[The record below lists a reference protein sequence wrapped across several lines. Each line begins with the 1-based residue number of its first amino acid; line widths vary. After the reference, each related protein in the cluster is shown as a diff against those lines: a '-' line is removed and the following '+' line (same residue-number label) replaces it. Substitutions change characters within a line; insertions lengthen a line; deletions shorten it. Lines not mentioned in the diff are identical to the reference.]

1 MATKQLTAK
10 VAEAARFDPA
20 KVPPKNRANP
30 KLWPP
35 QYVWQKGDRGTH
47 WGLRL
52 YKDGRKTVVVRHW
65 NSLGQRQQIATL
77 GEYRSFPDF
86 AAAKSAA
93 LVAMAEMARS
103 NGLPATRDPNEAGT
117 VAGIVQWYI
126 ETHID
131 AKRSPRYRKDCEY
144 SLKTYIKPRIGTKMP
159 AEFEGDRGPQL
170 AEDFHRAVTV
180 GKRTEAADADQA
192 APGAAGEAPKRR
204 KKGGGPVVANAAVR
218 LLRAAFN
225 EAIRVR
231 KLPANFANPW
241 ATVRLNAE
249 KPRTAVM
256 TAEQAAML
264 MERIDAHPDS
274 RFRNF
279 FRLQLFTGMRGG
291 ELARA
296 KWEHVRLEGDNPAIT
311 LPASKN
317 GRPYVAPLNPD
328 AVAELEAMRDAAASK
343 RGWVFPGRSK
353 RPDRKDSHMAVPA
366 KDFRDLV
373 KAAGLKG
380 VSPHVIRATVLT
392 QLAAK
397 GATAEQLQKL
407 SNHRS
412 LSTLAKYVRLGE
424 DVAQK
429 LAVDLGSIYRDAR
442 LIAKAK
448 AAKKAEQGDNVID
461 FPVASA
467 RE

>member
-10 VAEAARFDPA
+10 VAEAARFDP
-20 KVPPKNRANP
+20 KGRAI
-30 KLWPP
+30 
-35 QYVWQKGDRGTH
+35 QYLWQKGDRGSH

-52 YKDGRKTVVVRHW
+52 YPGGRKTVVVRHW
-65 NSLGQRQQIATL
+65 NAAGQRQQLATL
-77 GEYRSFPDF
+77 GEYGSFPDF
-86 AAAKSAA
+86 AAAKAAA

-103 NGLPATRDPNEAGT
+103 NGLPVTRDPNEAGT

-126 ETHID
+126 ETHVD
-131 AKRSPRYRKDCEY
+131 AKRSPRYRRDCEY

-180 GKRTEAADADQA
+180 GRRVEGAATEAE
-192 APGAAGEAPKRR
+192 APGEPGKPSKRR
-204 KKGGGPVVANAAVR
+204 RKGGGPFVANAAVR

-241 ATVRLNAE
+241 ATVRLNQE

-256 TAEQAAML
+256 TAEQAALL
-264 MERIDAHPDS
+264 MDRIDAHPDA

-317 GRPYVAPLNPD
+317 GRPYVAPLSPD
-328 AVAELEAMRDAAASK
+328 AVAELKAMREAAVSR

-366 KDFRDLV
+366 KEFRDLV
-373 KAAGLKG
+373 KGAGLTG

-392 QLAAK
+392 LLAAK

-429 LAVDLGSIYRDAR
+429 LAVDLGGIYRDAR
-442 LIAKAK
+442 LTAKAK
-448 AAKKAEQGDNVID
+448 AAKKAEQGDNVIE
-461 FPVASA
+461 FPLPAAQS
-467 RE
+467 